1 MCCDSALLPCGLPA
15 LNKNGRW
22 TTLTEQSVSAPRVLD
37 RCQAGG
43 DEQAEKGG
51 GGVDGVWCLYFYQRQ
66 SAVMFSNDG
75 AYFGFCIISQVRV
88 WYRKWRRVSLEKKST
103 GRQRSGAVMIN
114 QRQSVLLS
122 DGAAAQPLKAFGDRD
137 DAFNMHDYLWQLQ
150 PNLKM

>member
-1 MCCDSALLPCGLPA
+1 
-15 LNKNGRW
+15 
-22 TTLTEQSVSAPRVLD
+22 
-37 RCQAGG
+37 
-43 DEQAEKGG
+43 
-51 GGVDGVWCLYFYQRQ
+51 
-66 SAVMFSNDG
+66 MFSNDG

-122 DGAAAQPLKAFGDRD
+122 YGAAAQPLKAFGDRD